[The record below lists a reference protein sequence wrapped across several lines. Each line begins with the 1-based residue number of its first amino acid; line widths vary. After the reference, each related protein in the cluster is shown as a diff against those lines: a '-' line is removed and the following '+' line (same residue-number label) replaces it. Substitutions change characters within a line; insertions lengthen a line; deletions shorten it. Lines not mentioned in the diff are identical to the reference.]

1 MKQYLKC
8 LKYLAAGLFL
18 AYGRYP
24 VSWLLSTGKTQQKPK
39 KLTAQK
45 ASYITCSSG
54 NSLLVQFDGN
64 ENGNP
69 IVLIHGLNS
78 GSEQWYYQRLML
90 RRQYKLILIDL
101 PGHGRSGKAIDLSI
115 SAMAHD
121 LRTILERLEL
131 KNAILYGHS
140 LGVMIILEYLRR
152 WKSVDLRA
160 VILQHGSFTNPLKNC
175 VFPNFMR
182 KIEHPVFRPLLHFII
197 KYPIVFSWLAK
208 LNYQNGLSMAF
219 YRYLLFTGRQ
229 SPLQLR
235 FLSSIASMCPI
246 DVLAAGILQALDF
259 NAEDILSEI
268 ELPLLAIGAVNDR
281 IINAEAL
288 RFISSKVKNGVYAE
302 ISGGHQ
308 SMIEFPVSLNRILK
322 YHLDLLPT

>member
-1 MKQYLKC
+1 MKPYLKF
-8 LKYLAAGLFL
+8 LKYLAAGVFL

-24 VSWLLSTGKTQQKPK
+24 VSWLLSAGKTQQKPK
-39 KLTAQK
+39 ILTAK
-45 ASYITCSSG
+45 KTSYITCPSG
-54 NSLLVQFDGN
+54 NSLQVQFDGN

-69 IVLIHGLNS
+69 MILIHGLNS
-78 GSEQWYYQRLML
+78 SSQQWYYQRLML

-101 PGHGRSGKAIDLSI
+101 PGHGKSGKAADLSI

-131 KNAILYGHS
+131 KDAILYGHS

-152 WKSVDLRA
+152 WKSIDLKA
-160 VILQHGSFTNPLKNC
+160 VILQHGSFTNPLKSS
-175 VFPNFMR
+175 VFSNFMQ
-182 KIEHPVFRPLLHFII
+182 KIEYPIFRPLLHFII
-197 KYPIVFSWLAK
+197 KYPIVFNWLAK
-208 LNYQNGLSMAF
+208 LNYRNGLSMAF

-229 SPLQLR
+229 SPSQLR
-235 FLSSIASMCPI
+235 FLSRIASMCQI

-259 NAEDILSEI
+259 DAENVLPEI

-281 IINAEAL
+281 IINADAVM
-288 RFISSKVKNGVYAE
+288 FISSKVKNGIFAE

-322 YHLDLLPT
+322 YHLDLLAT